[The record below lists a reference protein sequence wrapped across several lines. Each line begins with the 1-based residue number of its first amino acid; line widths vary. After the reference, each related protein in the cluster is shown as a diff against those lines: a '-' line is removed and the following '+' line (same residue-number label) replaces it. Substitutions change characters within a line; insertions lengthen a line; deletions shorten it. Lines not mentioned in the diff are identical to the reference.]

1 MADVECRYTIT
12 MNNSWRR
19 IDFSYS
25 YSHMRYPI
33 LSYWRACSRMAGRVT
48 ICGSMAVLGV
58 ICGVEEH
65 YVKRLF
71 VYVKPL
77 WEVSQILDSRNE
89 LSLIP
94 TYNLGSRIARQFF
107 S

>member
-12 MNNSWRR
+12 MNNLRRR
-19 IDFSYS
+19 INFSYS
-25 YSHMRYPI
+25 HVRYPL

-48 ICGSMAVLGV
+48 ICGSMAASGV
-58 ICGVEEH
+58 ILVVEEH

-77 WEVSQILDSRNE
+77 WEEPQILDSRNE
-89 LSLIP
+89 LSLI
-94 TYNLGSRIARQFF
+94 RHII
-107 S
+107 